1 MICICGYACEDWKGE
16 KEFNKEY
23 VGKRMGKD
31 EFIRISGT
39 FLTREPYYPPREV
52 SLYACPECN
61 TIQLRD

>member
-1 MICICGYACEDWKGE
+1 MCGYS
-16 KEFNKEY
+16 NKKQNYGMHLSEEY
-23 VGKRMGKD
+23 VGKRNGDD

-39 FLTREPYYPPREV
+39 FLVKNTSMFNYDSHEV